1 MTVKIKRLN
10 NNAKIPTKGTD
21 GAAGFDLYADHD
33 CFMPRDATRI
43 VATGIAL
50 EMPPNIEGQIRSR
63 SGLAAEKGIIVL
75 NSPGTI
81 DSDYRGE
88 IKVILRNFGSVPLT
102 IKKGDRIA
110 QLVFN
115 QLPDIELKE
124 VYMLSQTK
132 RDINGIGSTG
142 I

>member
-33 CFMPRDATRI
+33 CFLARESTRI
-43 VATGIAL
+43 ISTGIAL

-63 SGLAAEKGIIVL
+63 SGLAAEKGIVVL

-102 IKKGDRIA
+102 INKGDRIA
-110 QLVFN
+110 QLVFS
-115 QLPDIELKE
+115 QLPQIEFRE
-124 VYMLSQTK
+124 VYSLSQTK

-142 I
+142 V